1 MNEIT
6 YKKQMIK
13 EMNQLHAEHG
23 LEKPEKAQ
31 KSPEKPGKA
40 QKSPKP
46 EKAQSPKASK
56 FQGSGSD
63 QQTRPESPR
72 A

>member
-31 KSPEKPGKA
+31 KA
-40 QKSPKP
+40 
-46 EKAQSPKASK
+46 
-56 FQGSGSD
+56 
-63 QQTRPESPR
+63 R
-72 A
+72 

>member
-1 MNEIT
+1 MDEIT
-6 YKKQMIK
+6 YKKHIMK
-13 EMNQLHAEHG
+13 EMNKLHAEYG
-23 LEKPEKAQ
+23 LEEPEI
-31 KSPEKPGKA
+31 A

-46 EKAQSPKASK
+46 EKAQSSKASK

>member
-23 LEKPEKAQ
+23 LEKPEKN
-31 KSPEKPGKA
+31 PEKPGKA

-56 FQGSGSD
+56 FPGLGSD

>member
-13 EMNQLHAEHG
+13 EMNQLNAEHG

-31 KSPEKPGKA
+31 KSPKPK
-40 QKSPKP
+40 
-46 EKAQSPKASK
+46 KAQSPKASK